1 VNPRPRDDAKSDALL
16 VREIE
21 AAGWHLWWTARLGD
35 RVIADS
41 SLEALARRIR
51 KTSEFKKH
59 KEHGRAAP

>member
-35 RVIADS
+35 RVLADS
-41 SLEALARRIR
+41 SLEALARRIFKQQ
-51 KTSEFKKH
+51 KTKP
-59 KEHGRAAP
+59 GAP